1 MAFWLAHAS
10 RCYPARA
17 HGVCA
22 QREHRGGDLATGY
35 MMVKTQSF
43 LRVNGLQAL
52 AYTPLHLDLHEV
64 ARKGV
69 LTDEV
74 VRAAATDGVDD

>member
-1 MAFWLAHAS
+1 
-10 RCYPARA
+10 
-17 HGVCA
+17 
-22 QREHRGGDLATGY
+22 